1 MDPRVVFQGPGRTPS
16 GYAGQPDSRGAAAAV
31 MFMWSETSS
40 MGGVVVGIPV
50 VSLGVATGTG
60 EAWGS
65 TGFSVPFGSASVTA
79 LGVVKW
85 VPMSRLARTHL

>member
-1 MDPRVVFQGPGRTPS
+1 MSPVRLSCTHRSGGEPR
-16 GYAGQPDSRGAAAAV
+16 
-31 MFMWSETSS
+31 
-40 MGGVVVGIPV
+40 VGIPV
-50 VSLGVATGTG
+50 VSLGVAIGTG

>member
-1 MDPRVVFQGPGRTPS
+1 MAHNCVVQSLFLSGPAVLSCPDLWVALRVRFAECFGPRWN
-16 GYAGQPDSRGAAAAV
+16 AC
-31 MFMWSETSS
+31 
-40 MGGVVVGIPV
+40 VGIPV

-65 TGFSVPFGSASVTA
+65 TGSGMPFGSASVTA

>member
-1 MDPRVVFQGPGRTPS
+1 
-16 GYAGQPDSRGAAAAV
+16 
-31 MFMWSETSS
+31 
-40 MGGVVVGIPV
+40 MGGVVLGIPV
-50 VSLGVATGTG
+50 VSLGVAIGTG

>member
-1 MDPRVVFQGPGRTPS
+1 MLAIDYTITIVNEP
-16 GYAGQPDSRGAAAAV
+16 
-31 MFMWSETSS
+31 
-40 MGGVVVGIPV
+40 GIPV

>member
-1 MDPRVVFQGPGRTPS
+1 
-16 GYAGQPDSRGAAAAV
+16 
-31 MFMWSETSS
+31 MFLWSETSLL
-40 MGGVVVGIPV
+40 GGVVVGIPV

-65 TGFSVPFGSASVTA
+65 TGSRVACGSASVTA

>member
-1 MDPRVVFQGPGRTPS
+1 M
-16 GYAGQPDSRGAAAAV
+16 
-31 MFMWSETSS
+31 
-40 MGGVVVGIPV
+40 GIPV

>member
-1 MDPRVVFQGPGRTPS
+1 
-16 GYAGQPDSRGAAAAV
+16 
-31 MFMWSETSS
+31 MFLWSETSS

-50 VSLGVATGTG
+50 VSLEVATVTG